1 MRFSFNEIG
10 TILAFLG
17 ITHAIQEIFETATI
31 PADLGVTNLALISK
45 INHPCGVPLCWNLF
59 LSSLCECVCLFLK
72 KKKKNH
78 PNVITQIRTISLC
91 NTFYKLVS

>member
-17 ITHAIQEIFETATI
+17 IIHAIQEIFETVTI
-31 PADLGVTNLALISK
+31 RADLSVTNLALIFK

-59 LSSLCECVCLFLK
+59 FSSLCECV
-72 KKKKNH
+72 
-78 PNVITQIRTISLC
+78 
-91 NTFYKLVS
+91 